1 MRYCKIAQGRTGI
14 GAELNLVN
22 TVALVRIVRML
33 VIYYGVPCLIKFSI
47 LV

>member
-22 TVALVRIVRML
+22 TIALVRML
-33 VIYYGVPCLIKFSI
+33 VIYYAVPCLIKFSI